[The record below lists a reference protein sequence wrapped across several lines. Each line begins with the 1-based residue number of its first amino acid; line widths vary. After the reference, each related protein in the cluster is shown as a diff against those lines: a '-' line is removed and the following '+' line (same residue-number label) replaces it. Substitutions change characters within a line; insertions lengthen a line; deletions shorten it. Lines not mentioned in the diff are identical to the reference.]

1 MSPQNDDAIEQRLK
15 ELETQ
20 ISIQHIPRSAKPEP
34 NRFQLSYSKLKKV
47 AKATVFVVTGL
58 VGVWIFGTVVSFV
71 SIILG
76 LAIAGGVAYVGYK
89 LFLNRDNYR

>member
-1 MSPQNDDAIEQRLK
+1 MSPQNDDPIEQRLK
-15 ELETQ
+15 ELEAE

-34 NRFQLSYSKLKKV
+34 NRFQLSYAKLKKV
-47 AKATVFVVTGL
+47 AKATALVATGL
-58 VGVWIFGTVVSFV
+58 VGVWVFGTAVSFV